1 MKSQGE
7 SPDSFTRIL
16 YLESVAGV
24 EKVLCPELNEV
35 CVESYVGKVS
45 VKQEAPKTR
54 AQSIWGKKNMLLS
67 LLLVTRGLGVE
78 R

>member
-16 YLESVAGV
+16 YLESLAGV
-24 EKVLCPELNEV
+24 EKVLCLELNEV

-45 VKQEAPKTR
+45 VKSSINLGQEKHAFESPLSDSR
-54 AQSIWGKKNMLLS
+54 AGSGKIK
-67 LLLVTRGLGVE
+67 
-78 R
+78 